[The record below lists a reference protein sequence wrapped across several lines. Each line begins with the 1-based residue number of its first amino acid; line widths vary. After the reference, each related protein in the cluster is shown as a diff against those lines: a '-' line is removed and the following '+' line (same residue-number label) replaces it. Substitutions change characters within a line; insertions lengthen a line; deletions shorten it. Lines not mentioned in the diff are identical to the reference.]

1 MDEITSEMLKLLSDD
16 FILVLR
22 LLFGLIMSL

>member
-1 MDEITSEMLKLLSDD
+1 MTLPD

-22 LLFGLIMSL
+22 LTNDKDGMI